1 MTKSATSPT
10 TTEIETP
17 TRNELWSQMD
27 RLFDEFRDDLFSAVW
42 PTPFLATPFPG
53 MARSAADRATA
64 LPFVPALVDV
74 EDKGTSYE
82 VHAELPGIPKDKI
95 DVQVHGNIL
104 QLHAESTSARNME
117 GKNYVRRERSYLGFH
132 RAIELPE
139 DVDAD
144 KVQARYQDGV
154 LTVSVPKANPVTTR
168 KVQVA

>member
-1 MTKSATSPT
+1 MPKNATSPT
-10 TTEIETP
+10 TTEIATP
-17 TRNELWSQMD
+17 ARNELWSQMD
-27 RLFDEFRDDLFSAVW
+27 RLFDEFRDDLFSAMW
-42 PTPFLATPFPG
+42 PTPFLTAPLAAAG
-53 MARSAADRATA
+53 RSGAERAVSI
-64 LPFVPALVDV
+64 PFVPALVDV

-82 VHAELPGIPKDKI
+82 VHAEVPGIPKERI

-104 QLHAESTSARNME
+104 QLRAENGTSRSEE
-117 GKNYVRRERSYLGFH
+117 GKNYVRRERTYLGFQ

-154 LTVSVPKANPVTTR
+154 LTVSVPKANPVTPR